1 MSEPMPPDPFSAPQA
16 DWSPMAAGLS
26 GFYSALIAHG
36 MPSRG
41 GDSADRAADDDAADE
56 RSGPAAGQVDDDR
69 LF

>member
-36 MPSRG
+36 MP
-41 GDSADRAADDDAADE
+41 ADAAVALTG
-56 RSGPAAGQVDDDR
+56 RLMTMLLTNAAAQQKSAGGV
-69 LF
+69 